1 MALVSDCC
9 DAAPWLGNADLGLCG
24 DCKEHCEFIDD
35 ESPEYEKL
43 QGMADI
49 TMCKGTGCKVKE
61 SCYRYTAPVNEHRQS
76 YFLGVPLYYDHETGI
91 ESCDHYWER
100 QLFN

>member
-1 MALVSDCC
+1 
-9 DAAPWLGNADLGLCG
+9 
-24 DCKEHCEFIDD
+24 
-35 ESPEYEKL
+35 
-43 QGMADI
+43 MADI

-100 QLFN
+100 